1 MSDIQEMLRG
11 TGVAIVTP
19 FNARLEVDYPA
30 LERIIEYVIQGGVN
44 YIVSLGTTGETPT
57 LSAEEKT
64 EIILFTF
71 EKVAGR
77 VPVVVGLGDYHTAD
91 VVKRLK
97 TCPLDQAIAVLSV
110 SPYYN
115 KPSQEGLYQHYK
127 AIAEASP
134 KPVIIYN
141 VPGRTGRNVSVQ
153 TILRLAELDNI
164 VGVKEASGDLQ
175 QCMELAKHKPHGFLL
190 LSGDDALALAQIAC
204 GFEGV
209 ISVAA
214 NCFPREMS
222 ELIRFALAERFSEAR
237 QLHYRLLDAF
247 QMMFAEN
254 NPAGIKAFMSEA
266 GLCENMLRLPLVPVS
281 ASLHQQ
287 IRDYMRAFQGVPTK

>member
-1 MSDIQEMLRG
+1 MADIQEMLRG
-11 TGVAIVTP
+11 TGVAIITP
-19 FNARLEVDYPA
+19 FNDKLEVDYPA
-30 LERIIEYVIQGGVN
+30 LERIIEHVIKGGVN

-91 VVKRLK
+91 VVKRLQ
-97 TCPLDQAIAVLSV
+97 TCPLDQAVAVLSV

-141 VPGRTGRNVSVQ
+141 VPGRTGRNVSAQ
-153 TILRLAELDNI
+153 TILRLSELDNI
-164 VGVKEASGDLQ
+164 IGVKEASGDLQ
-175 QCMELAKHKPHGFLL
+175 QCMELVKHRRHDFLL

-222 ELIRFALAERFSEAR
+222 ELVRFALAERFSEAR
-237 QLHYRLLDAF
+237 EIHYRLLNAF
-247 QMMFAEN
+247 HLMFIEN
-254 NPAGIKAFMSEA
+254 NPAGIKAFLAEV
-266 GLCENMLRLPLVPVS
+266 GLCKNILRLPLVPV
-281 ASLHQQ
+281 AEPILQQ
-287 IRDYMRAFQGVPTK
+287 IRDYMRSFQGVPMK